1 MMVIIIFYYI
11 PRCLRYCL
19 EIYIRLT
26 EYRFLAFYFFFSTML
41 MVYIYISPSSQKEK
55 MKQKKEMNI
64 FHLAHISISIFC
76 RSVLFLVD
84 AASYFLV
91 VRHRL
96 SFFCARDR
104 KFRKKNIK
112 KHERGRDYPFLSL
125 CLSSSHILE

>member
-1 MMVIIIFYYI
+1 MMMVIIIFYYI

-96 SFFCARDR
+96 SFFVPEIESSE
-104 KFRKKNIK
+104 KKTHK
-112 KHERGRDYPFLSL
+112 KKERDYPFLSL
-125 CLSSSHILE
+125 CLSSSRILE